1 VQEPYDRSGSIED
14 TPAFEVTSPQ
24 SETILSYPT
33 QNSIIYSLLYF
44 AHMEHSSQIKRL
56 EKEIQKMS
64 EVGSHVTQGAKG
76 LRDSTFTRFPIIFS
90 LLTTFGLVATLYG
103 FEKVIDNIS
112 FLSNHPEI
120 LLIVGLATLA
130 GTGTLYKKLS

>member
-1 VQEPYDRSGSIED
+1 MHQ
-14 TPAFEVTSPQ
+14 TP
-24 SETILSYPT
+24 
-33 QNSIIYSLLYF
+33 
-44 AHMEHSSQIKRL
+44 QIKKP
-56 EKEIQKMS
+56 EEEITK
-64 EVGSHVTQGAKG
+64 VGNNVTRGAKG

-120 LLIVGLATLA
+120 LLVVGLITLA

>member
-1 VQEPYDRSGSIED
+1 MQQSPHIKKIE
-14 TPAFEVTSPQ
+14 E
-24 SETILSYPT
+24 
-33 QNSIIYSLLYF
+33 
-44 AHMEHSSQIKRL
+44 
-56 EKEIQKMS
+56 EITK
-64 EVGSHVTQGAKG
+64 VGNNVTQHAKG

>member
-1 VQEPYDRSGSIED
+1 MHQAP
-14 TPAFEVTSPQ
+14 
-24 SETILSYPT
+24 
-33 QNSIIYSLLYF
+33 
-44 AHMEHSSQIKRL
+44 QIKKI
-56 EKEIQKMS
+56 EEEFTKVS
-64 EVGSHVTQGAKG
+64 TNVTKQAKG

-103 FEKVIDNIS
+103 FEKVIDKLD

-120 LLIVGLATLA
+120 LLIIGLATLA